1 MQTQNFSVD
10 CKLGTLSL
18 AFSQLLDC
26 FEFRWAVGFCGV
38 LVVARG
44 PLSFSGL
51 RRVAM
56 GDSSEKDE
64 QLQAFKALFSAP
76 SNDTKLPAVL
86 CSLLATYHIDELKLA
101 DVDEVPRNEPD
112 EMEEAASEA
121 WSLKYA
127 EKLPK
132 PHALRVRTWAGE
144 VALKKGAGKEPLAGQ
159 RSSIGDIAEDDR
171 RIAAK
176 EEAKDMDISPFEREK
191 AVKDMAAQG
200 LTCARIV
207 ALSQSLILGKVCKP
221 SMIGSLKYGE
231 DPALSDLSKA
241 MRKARKTMLADIIKN
256 KNYAEAGGFFSDV
269 MASYAS
275 DGMSTESSLV
285 ASWWAETSGCFSS
298 DKELLFEYLQAYFD
312 KYAGRGLPERV
323 DTVLVTRIRNQS
335 ASAGGASK
343 EELKQMK
350 SKLEEQAGKIEK
362 LSSKV
367 NTLEQKV
374 STFKPKV
381 TPEEQV
387 ERRSKVT
394 CHKCGKKGHYASE
407 CPEAKEDGG

>member
-1 MQTQNFSVD
+1 
-10 CKLGTLSL
+10 
-18 AFSQLLDC
+18 
-26 FEFRWAVGFCGV
+26 
-38 LVVARG
+38 
-44 PLSFSGL
+44 
-51 RRVAM
+51 
-56 GDSSEKDE
+56 
-64 QLQAFKALFSAP
+64 
-76 SNDTKLPAVL
+76 
-86 CSLLATYHIDELKLA
+86 
-101 DVDEVPRNEPD
+101 
-112 EMEEAASEA
+112 
-121 WSLKYA
+121 
-127 EKLPK
+127 
-132 PHALRVRTWAGE
+132 
-144 VALKKGAGKEPLAGQ
+144 
-159 RSSIGDIAEDDR
+159 
-171 RIAAK
+171 
-176 EEAKDMDISPFEREK
+176 
-191 AVKDMAAQG
+191 
-200 LTCARIV
+200 
-207 ALSQSLILGKVCKP
+207 
-221 SMIGSLKYGE
+221 
-231 DPALSDLSKA
+231 
-241 MRKARKTMLADIIKN
+241 
-256 KNYAEAGGFFSDV
+256 

-381 TPEEQV
+381 TPEEQL